1 MPFKKVLVGIDFS
14 DISDGIFDSALF
26 FGKLY
31 DAEIHLIHV
40 IEPISPL
47 FQEEGFEPLIQTEEF
62 QVVFEVESILKEEA
76 REKLER
82 YILKGKA
89 EGVNVTSSV
98 EIGNIAETIL
108 EISDEKEF
116 DLIVIGSHK
125 KGLLERL
132 ILGSVAEKII
142 NKSKISTL
150 VVKGNPVTA
159 INKILCGYDFL
170 PNSIEAL
177 EVVKE
182 IARITKSE
190 IHIVHADSDE
200 WFAHLRHIYEKV
212 FEKKLTLLDK
222 IKREISEE
230 LSVPVNVEIEKGKP
244 EDILLKF
251 VDQVKPDLV
260 VVGKRKGKDIKR
272 FFLGTTAMRMVENSP
287 VPVLIVRR
295 R

>member
-1 MPFKKVLVGIDFS
+1 MPFRKILVGIDFS
-14 DISDGIFDSALF
+14 EVSDAVFESALI

-31 DAEIHLIHV
+31 NAELHLIHV

-47 FQEEGFEPLIQTEEF
+47 FHEEGFEPLIQTEEF
-62 QVVFEVESILKEEA
+62 QVVFEVESILKEESKQ
-76 REKLER
+76 KLDR

-89 EGVNVTSSV
+89 EGLNISSSV

-116 DLIVIGSHK
+116 DMIVIGSHK
-125 KGLLERL
+125 KGLFEKLL
-132 ILGSVAEKII
+132 LGSVAEKIV

-150 VVKGNPVTA
+150 VVKGTPLKK
-159 INKILCGYDFL
+159 IKKILCGYDFL

-182 IARITKSE
+182 IAKITKSE
-190 IHIVHADSDE
+190 IFIVHADSDE

-212 FEKKLTLLDK
+212 FEKKVSLLEK
-222 IKREISEE
+222 IKEEIING
-230 LSVPVNVEIEKGKP
+230 LSVPVDIKIEKGKP
-244 EDILLKF
+244 EEVLLKYIEEA
-251 VDQVKPDLV
+251 KPDLV

-272 FFLGTTAMRMVENSP
+272 FFLGTTAMRMVENAP